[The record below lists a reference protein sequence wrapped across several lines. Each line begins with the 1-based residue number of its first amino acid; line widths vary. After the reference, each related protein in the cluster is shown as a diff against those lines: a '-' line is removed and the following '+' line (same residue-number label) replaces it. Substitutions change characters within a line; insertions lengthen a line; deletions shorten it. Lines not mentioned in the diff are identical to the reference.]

1 MHYVMRHSVLEKLL
15 ENYSNIRSHYC
26 GLLKAHRKNYSN
38 KKPSYEIDEADGK
51 LKAYDEVMT
60 HEDFKR
66 PLDYDATT
74 GWRWVDTVVLNNAIY
89 QIGKLKREL
98 ASYTEKSADYYYTK
112 GRLEGFSEIIAEL
125 HYTGK

>member
-15 ENYSNIRSHYC
+15 ENHAKYRSNYC
-26 GLLKAHRKNYSN
+26 GLLKSRKKNYS
-38 KKPSYEIDEADGK
+38 KKPSYEIDEVDGK
-51 LKAYDEVMT
+51 LKAYDEIMA

-74 GWRWVDTVVLNNAIY
+74 GWRWVDTFILNNAIY
-89 QIGKLKREL
+89 QIGKLKQEL
-98 ASYTEKSADYYYTK
+98 ASYAEKSADYYYTK
-112 GRLEGFSEIIAEL
+112 GRLEGFSEIITEL